1 MKVLV
6 TGNNGYIGTV
16 LTNKLIN
23 DGYEVS
29 GLDTNFFYDCTLID
43 TKDKIHQIVKDVRKV
58 VNKDLENIDAI
69 IHLAALSNDPLGE
82 FQKEIT
88 NIVNYSSTIR
98 LAKMAKEMGV
108 KRFVYAS
115 TQSLYGISKSD
126 SELEED
132 TSKKN
137 PITSYAESKWKSELE
152 LKRLASDDFIIT
164 FFRPSTVFGPSPR
177 LRCDIVFNSFVAS
190 AFTTGSIEILSDGTP
205 WRPVVHIDDVC
216 SAFIAGLIA
225 PKEIINGQ
233 AFNVGIKNGNYNVRD
248 LAEAAAKAV
257 PGSKLKFLNEHTD
270 PRSYKVSFRKIF
282 NLLGD
287 YYNPKWNLTE
297 GGKELVSFFKSVNF
311 KETDFRGFKCN
322 RLIKLKKL
330 VNEKKINQNLLWHN

>member
-23 DGYEVS
+23 HGYEVL
-29 GLDTNFFYDCTLID
+29 GLDTNFFYDCKLID
-43 TKDKIHQIVKDVRKV
+43 TKHKIHQIVKDVRKV
-58 VNKDLENIDAI
+58 INKDLENIDAI

-132 TSKKN
+132 TSEKN

-225 PKEIINGQ
+225 PKEIINGE
-233 AFNVGIKNGNYNVRD
+233 AFNVGIKDGNYNVRD
-248 LAEAAAKAV
+248 LAEAAKKVV

-270 PRSYKVSFRKIF
+270 PRSYRVSFKKIF

-287 YYNPKWNLTE
+287 YYNPKWNLIE
-297 GGKELVSFFKSVNF
+297 GGKELVSFFESVNF
-311 KETDFRGFKCN
+311 KEADFRGFKCN

-330 VNEKKINQNLLWHN
+330 VNDKKINQNLLWHN